1 MAKIFPILRSFSF
14 GLGCLAL
21 ASCSGSSDPAPL
33 NCTAA
38 VAPAVRSCITEFSEA
53 VATCYESSGLPCADD
68 AAGLSDPLA
77 ALAETVA
84 QSCTDGEFLNLS
96 QEALAARLENTC
108 RSEAS
113 SIAWRTYGGPQGAV
127 WPKVSDED
135 RLCLSTAHRTAVEMV
150 GASLDLMNGCLA
162 AEDCATAAVDEE
174 RGMLLV
180 EAVAEASAACPDLAS
195 LVAVD
200 PQVYMSR
207 AAAQAD
213 CVTASAQPSTEGLG
227 LSCGPDAANFTAPR
241 GEYVQVVLD
250 PETTG
255 TLCGDG
261 SPYAFWVRMA
271 PEGYPL
277 DRLLIG
283 LQGGGVCLGIG
294 GDCEA
299 RFEQNPG
306 LFTAMDDA
314 PISSGIASIDPDESA
329 FANWTHVYLPY
340 CNQDVFAGGGVV
352 ERLGDFS
359 LPRYGGINLRESL
372 AGVRNVLWG
381 MMDGQGGAGYR
392 SDEVLV
398 LFGGFSAGSYGTVYN
413 YSYLPDELLWERT
426 TGFADAGLALD
437 NGEPILGV
445 KGFGIVKIPAWGT
458 LPYLPSY
465 CFEGACALGEVIAE
479 ALAPR
484 LKKAPQQQ
492 LLMVSNERDLTQQ
505 NDAFFES
512 EPFWVNTM
520 RRTVCDTY
528 ELNGIHWYLTGVS
541 TESIHV
547 VTIRPEL
554 WNAPVDGVLM
564 RDWFE
569 RAIFDPDN
577 LQTRVIEGDFV
588 EAVPGVAPYPCDV
601 AG

>member
-1 MAKIFPILRSFSF
+1 MRTLSENFRLFLCAALSMS
-14 GLGCLAL
+14 LA
-21 ASCSGSSDPAPL
+21 ACSGSSSSQKLSCAD
-33 NCTAA
+33 A
-38 VAPAVRSCITEFSEA
+38 VAPAVRSCVADFST
-53 VATCYESSGLPCADD
+53 ATASCYEMNDAACADD
-68 AAGLSDPLA
+68 DPVLTDPLE
-77 ALAETVA
+77 ALRLTVEA
-84 QSCTDGEFLNLS
+84 SCADGEFLELS
-96 QEALAARLENTC
+96 TEAVVGRAQNACE
-108 RSEAS
+108 SEAS

-127 WPKVSDED
+127 WPEASAEQKI
-135 RLCLSTAHRTAVEMV
+135 CLSTAHRAATDLVDASLGLINECLATDDCVASEVDGAREELVASAVADATAV
-150 GASLDLMNGCLA
+150 C
-162 AEDCATAAVDEE
+162 EDMP
-174 RGMLLV
+174 GLI
-180 EAVAEASAACPDLAS
+180 
-195 LVAVD
+195 AVD
-200 PQVYMSR
+200 PEVYMARASGQVDCLT
-207 AAAQAD
+207 AAAQP
-213 CVTASAQPSTEGLG
+213 TREGLN
-227 LSCGPDAANFTAPR
+227 LSCGPDAANFTATR

-271 PEGYPL
+271 PEGHPL

-314 PISSGIASIDPDESA
+314 PLSSGISSIDPEESA

-340 CNQDVFAGGGVV
+340 CNQDVFAGGGVI
-352 ERLGDFS
+352 ETMGDFS

-372 AGVRNVLWG
+372 GSLRNVLWK
-381 MMDGQGGAGYR
+381 MMDEQGETGYR
-392 SDEVLV
+392 SDETLV
-398 LFGGFSAGSYGTVYN
+398 LFGGFSAGSYGTLYN
-413 YSYLPDELLWERT
+413 YHYLIDELLWKRT
-426 TGFADAGLALD
+426 TGFPDAGLALD

-465 CFEGACALGEVIAE
+465 CFEGECALGEVIAG

-492 LLMVSNERDLTQQ
+492 LLMLSNERDSTQER
-505 NDAFFES
+505 DAFFED
-512 EPFWVNTM
+512 EAFWINTM

-528 ELNGIHWYLTGVS
+528 EMNGIYWYLTGVS

-554 WNAPVDGVLM
+554 WNASVAGVRM

-569 RAIFDPDN
+569 RAIFDSEN
-577 LQTRVIEGDFV
+577 LRTRVTEGDFV
-588 EAVPGVAPYPCDV
+588 HAVPGVVPYPCDV

>member
-1 MAKIFPILRSFSF
+1 MKNFPSILCRSGFA
-14 GLGCLAL
+14 LGCLAL
-21 ASCSGSSDPAPL
+21 AACSGSSAPAPL
-33 NCTAA
+33 SCAA
-38 VAPAVRSCITEFSEA
+38 VVAPAVRSCISEFSEA
-53 VATCYESSGLPCADD
+53 VATCYESTGLPCADD

-77 ALAETVA
+77 ALGETVA
-84 QSCTDGEFLNLS
+84 QSCTDGDFLNLS
-96 QEALAARLENTC
+96 REALAGRLENTC

-127 WPKVSDED
+127 WPKLSDED
-135 RLCLSTAHRTAVEMV
+135 RVCLSTAHRAAVEMV
-150 GASLDLMNGCLA
+150 GASLDLMNDCLA
-162 AEDCATAAVDEE
+162 ADDCATAAVDEE
-174 RGMLLV
+174 RRTLLAD
-180 EAVAEASAACPDLAS
+180 AVAEASAVCPDLSA

-200 PQVYMSR
+200 PEVYMGR
-207 AAAQAD
+207 AAGQAD

-271 PEGYPL
+271 PEGHPL
-277 DRLLIG
+277 DRVLIG

-306 LFTAMDDA
+306 LFTAMDDV
-314 PISSGIASIDPDESA
+314 PISSGISSIDPDESA

-352 ERLGDFS
+352 ETMGDFS
-359 LPRYGGINLRESL
+359 LPRYGGNNLRGSL
-372 AGVRNVLWG
+372 AGVRDVLWG
-381 MMDGQGGAGYR
+381 MMDEQGGAGYR
-392 SDEVLV
+392 SDEIIV
-398 LFGGFSAGSYGTVYN
+398 LFGGFSAGSYGTLYN
-413 YSYLPDELLWERT
+413 YHYLTDELLWKRT
-426 TGFADAGLALD
+426 TGFPDAGLALD

-445 KGFGIVKIPAWGT
+445 KGFGIIKIPAWGT
-458 LPYLPSY
+458 LSFLPSY
-465 CFEGACALGEVIAE
+465 CFTGECALGEVIAE

-492 LLMVSNERDLTQQ
+492 LLMLSNERDSTQQ
-505 NDAFFES
+505 ADAFFDDEA
-512 EPFWVNTM
+512 FWVNTL

-528 ELNGIHWYLTGVS
+528 EMNGIYWYLTGVS

-554 WNAPVDGVLM
+554 WDAPVAGVRM

-569 RAIFDPDN
+569 RAIFDSDN
-577 LQTRVIEGDFV
+577 LQTRVEEGNFV
-588 EAVPGVAPYPCDV
+588 EAVPGVMPYPCDV